1 MNYHNPNYLS
11 SNSKKCPT
19 PYKCKYLL
27 YKRFI
32 YELVTD
38 VEERLLQMHAL
49 VILEAL
55 FNYYFTYL
63 CKDFLILNFYLYA
76 NIA

>member
-1 MNYHNPNYLS
+1 MSYS
-11 SNSKKCPT
+11 SE
-19 PYKCKYLL
+19 
-27 YKRFI
+27 RFI

-63 CKDFLILNFYLYA
+63 CKDFMILNFYLSA